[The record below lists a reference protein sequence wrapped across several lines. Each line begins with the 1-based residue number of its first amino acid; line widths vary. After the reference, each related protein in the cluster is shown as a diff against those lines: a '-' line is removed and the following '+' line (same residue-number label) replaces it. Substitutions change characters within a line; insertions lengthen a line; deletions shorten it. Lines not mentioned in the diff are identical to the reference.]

1 MNDCATMRPT
11 PTSVSSETL
20 HTLRMRAE
28 RLGLDFRPC
37 PAATFEQGVHH
48 RPLGSGL
55 HELIVRDGNEAMH
68 AFVADRGFLDR
79 SGDPSPSGSLT
90 VEHPAPR
97 AALVDDAQ
105 RDATR
110 FAEILRWTFDDLG
123 TCAANERVV
132 ADFCDKLAQSYEET
146 YALFRAL
153 RMLASSAEP
162 ESMVQSLC
170 ADIQRTLPFRWVAVQ
185 FGRNERIA
193 PTLRAK
199 LVLSGAFQGDL
210 VRLEAATSDRV
221 CETRGDSWTKVLVPE
236 RDGIATIAGSEVVC
250 EPITHDDSVIGLLLA
265 GGKTG
270 ADQEIASPEIQFL
283 DATADFLGTF
293 HENIAR
299 FDEQKAMMNATLEAM
314 VAAIDAKDRYTCG
327 HSERVA
333 LLAGTLAKAIG
344 MDDASAER
352 VRLSG
357 LVHDVGKIGVPEA
370 ILCKPGKPTDEEFAA
385 IKRHP
390 EIGHHILH
398 NITGFEDLL
407 PGVLHHHERWDG
419 RGYPHKLVAENIPL
433 IARIIGLADAFDAM
447 SSTRSYRSALP
458 RERVLEEIRRGAG
471 SQFDPNVV
479 MAFQRVDLTE
489 YDRLLTQ
496 HSAGEAWQP
505 RVAA

>member
-1 MNDCATMRPT
+1 MNIERTENGDLATADGTDMTAGRSPM
-11 PTSVSSETL
+11 ETL
-20 HTLRMRAE
+20 RLRGKALGLSFEPCGPDGVASLEFGVSLAAGGDGLREITVNDGVSAMRA
-28 RLGLDFRPC
+28 
-37 PAATFEQGVHH
+37 TV
-48 RPLGSGL
+48 S
-55 HELIVRDGNEAMH
+55 H
-68 AFVADRGFLDR
+68 AGPEADRI
-79 SGDPSPSGSLT
+79 
-90 VEHPAPR
+90 
-97 AALVDDAQ
+97 
-105 RDATR
+105 
-110 FAEILRWTFDDLG
+110 AEILRWSFDDL
-123 TCAANERVV
+123 CACQAHERVV

-162 ESMVQSLC
+162 ESMVHSLC

-185 FGRNERIA
+185 FGRDDRIA
-193 PTLRAK
+193 PTLRAR
-199 LVLSGAFQGDL
+199 LVLSGEYPGDIGGFE
-210 VRLEAATSDRV
+210 RETSQRV
-221 CETRGDSWTKVLVPE
+221 AELRGDSWTKVLHPS
-236 RDGIATIAGSEVVC
+236 RDSLAADAGAEVIC
-250 EPITHDDSVIGLLLA
+250 EPITHDDSVIGLLFA

-270 ADQEIASPEIQFL
+270 PDPEIASPEIQFL

-299 FDEQKAMMNATLEAM
+299 FDEQRAMMTATLEAM

-333 LLAGTLAKAIG
+333 LLAGTIAKTMG
-344 MDDASAER
+344 MDEFSAER

-370 ILCKPGKPTDEEFAA
+370 ILCKPGKPTEEEFAA
-385 IKRHP
+385 IKKHP

-398 NITGFEDLL
+398 AITGFEDLL

-419 RGYPHKLVAENIPL
+419 KGYPHKLAADSIPL

-471 SQFDPNVV
+471 SQFDPSVV
-479 MAFQRVDLTE
+479 MAFQRVDLAE
-489 YDRLLTQ
+489 YDRLLAD
-496 HSAGEAWQP
+496 HSAGGAWQP
-505 RVAA
+505 RAAA